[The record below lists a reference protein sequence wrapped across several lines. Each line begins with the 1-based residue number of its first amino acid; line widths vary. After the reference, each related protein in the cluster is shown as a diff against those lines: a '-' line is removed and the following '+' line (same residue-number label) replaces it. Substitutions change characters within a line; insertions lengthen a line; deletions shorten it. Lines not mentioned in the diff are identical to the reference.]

1 VNIKSVF
8 FTLFFC
14 LMCNLGTKAQSLEN
28 CIKIKDSG
36 FVAMDKRNYPV
47 ALEYL
52 TKAQLL
58 AEKGNY
64 YLQIF
69 EIKNNIGIIYFNLSD
84 YGEALNYYLAAYTIA
99 IKHLD
104 ENKEMIV
111 LNNIA
116 VIYSVDNNFE
126 KAKEFYGKAY
136 DLAKQSNDKGK
147 IGLYAINL
155 AKVAN
160 SLKQFNTAN
169 KYLAEA
175 FKYLKKED
183 PLFLQLEATRAENL
197 LLHRESEEA
206 KRILFAIYS
215 KTKAKKVE
223 NKEINSTVLSL
234 LARAYSLDKDYDR
247 SIFYLNV
254 CLKETSDFETRADLF
269 SSLSDAY
276 TKKKQFELALNA
288 MKMMVASRDSL
299 SKVNSDNLYE
309 SNKVKFDVQNYK
321 NDLNK
326 SLEKSK
332 LEREIFFTALLVFSL
347 LLFLIFRMFRNRTI
361 KLKQKKIISDSK
373 QKITILELENEKGEK
388 LLLEK
393 QVQEIENKSL
403 LELERLKREIEQKN
417 RKLSAKALYLSG
429 RNEMIEEII
438 NSLSKVPD
446 ISQNLSLKKHIG
458 TLKEHLKS
466 DSEWDNFIVH
476 FEEVNH
482 GLLNSLK
489 EKHPSLTSN
498 DIRFLC
504 YVYMNLSSKEMCTI
518 FNITQEAFRK
528 RKERIFNKMNID
540 KSMSF
545 YDYLSAM

>member
-1 VNIKSVF
+1 
-8 FTLFFC
+8 
-14 LMCNLGTKAQSLEN
+14 MYNLCIKAQSLEN

-58 AEKGNY
+58 AEKRNY
-64 YLQIF
+64 YLQVF

-84 YGEALNYYLAAYTIA
+84 YGEALNYYLDAYMVA

-116 VIYSVDNNFE
+116 VIYSVDNNFA

-136 DLAKQSNDKGK
+136 DLAKQSNDKNK

-160 SLKQFNTAN
+160 SLKQFDTAN

-197 LLHRESEEA
+197 LLHGESEEA
-206 KRILFAIYS
+206 KEILFAIYS
-215 KTKAKKVE
+215 KTKAKRVE

-234 LARAYSLDKDYDR
+234 LARAYSLEKDYDM
-247 SIFYLNV
+247 SIFYLNA

-276 TKKKQFELALNA
+276 TQKKQFEPALNA

-321 NDLNK
+321 NDLNA

-332 LEREIFFTALLVFSL
+332 LERKIFVTAFLVLLL
-347 LLFLIFRMFRNRTI
+347 LLFLIFRMFRSRTI
-361 KLKQKKIISDSK
+361 KLKQKKIISESK
-373 QKITILELENEKGEK
+373 QKITVLELENEKSEK

-393 QVQEIENKSL
+393 QVQEIENNSL

-446 ISQNLSLKKHIG
+446 ISQNLTLKKYIS

-504 YVYMNLSSKEMCTI
+504 YIYMNLSSKEICTI